1 MNIKI
6 NGEIKV
12 LDQKINLADLIKN
25 LGLSCDKVVTEYN
38 SRIVSVKE
46 RETLVLEEDGN
57 LEIISFV
64 GGG

>member
-6 NGEIKV
+6 NGKIKV
-12 LDQKINLADLIKN
+12 LDKKINLADLIKS

-38 SRIVSVKE
+38 SRIISVKE
-46 RETLVLEEDGN
+46 REKLVLEEDGN
-57 LEIISFV
+57 LEIVSFV

>member
-6 NGEIKV
+6 NGKIKV
-12 LDQKINLADLIKN
+12 LEKKINLADLIKK

-38 SRIVSVKE
+38 SRIISVKE

>member
-12 LDQKINLADLIKN
+12 LNQKINLADLIKN